1 MRNQFR
7 DRVTDTLLS
16 PTNPVAAWFRRDA
29 IEALLGAHMTG
40 RREHGKRLW
49 ALFILYTVA
58 ARQTRTAPLPLKQA
72 AFHV

>member
-1 MRNQFR
+1 M
-7 DRVTDTLLS
+7 
-16 PTNPVAAWFRRDA
+16 A
-29 IEALLGAHMTG
+29 G